1 MVTRPLS
8 SGHMAWTTVKTFQ
21 VQREDRIKVERW
33 YEVGQ
38 DREAFV
44 DWLDAL
50 RELVLTD
57 RMGLVEAIDQMRA
70 VIHAPRKEEGEMTW

>member
-1 MVTRPLS
+1 
-8 SGHMAWTTVKTFQ
+8 MAWTTVKTFQ

-57 RMGLVEAIDQMRA
+57 RMGLVDAVDQIRA
-70 VIHAPRKEEGEMTW
+70 VIHAPKQEEQEMRW